1 MREVKMKRWVNFA
14 IQVLPENDNGISY
27 KLVDEAI
34 SVIAASGYDYKVCP
48 FETVVECTLDQAF
61 DLIQDIH
68 DACADAGALRMLT
81 NLKIEVDFGR
91 KVAIADK
98 MGKYQ

>member
-1 MREVKMKRWVNFA
+1 MRGTKTKRWVNLA
-14 IQVLPENDNGISY
+14 MQVLPENDNGISY

-34 SVIAASGYDYKVCP
+34 SVIAASGYVYKVCP

-68 DACADAGALRMLT
+68 DACAVAGALRMFT

-91 KVAIADK
+91 DVKIADK
-98 MGKYQ
+98 IGKYQ